1 MKNSKISE
9 FEQRKQDHIDLALDL
24 SHQTSAC
31 NRFDAYAFEHEA
43 IPDLDF
49 SDLDLST
56 SELWPTVFLISS
68 MTAGHQH
75 AAKINRHL
83 MAACA
88 QRQWAM
94 GVGSQRRE
102 LMDASAKLEWLTLR
116 KAYPDVFLMANIG
129 LSQVISTPIADL
141 LALVDNIQ
149 AQAFIVHCNPL
160 QEVIQ
165 PEGTPSFKGA
175 WQALAQLAKQ
185 IPVPLIVKETGCGFS
200 LKTLQR
206 LNNIG
211 VFAIDIAGLG
221 GTHWGRI
228 EGSRIKDNPIL
239 LRSAKTYANW
249 GIATAEILHATQGL
263 NLQAKIWASGG
274 IRHGLDAAKSLALG
288 ASKVGIAQPVLQ
300 AALASEEAVL
310 CVMDTFE
317 HELKIAMF
325 CTGSATLTEL
335 QQQKLLK
342 HEVLK

>member
-1 MKNSKISE
+1 MEKSNLSE
-9 FEQRKQDHIDLALDL
+9 FEQRKRDHIDLALDV
-24 SHQTSAC
+24 SHQTMNF

-49 SDLDLST
+49 SDLSVRST
-56 SELWPTVFLISS
+56 ELWPQIFFISS

-75 AAKINRHL
+75 AATINRHL

-102 LMDASAKLEWLTLR
+102 LMDKKAKLEWRALR
-116 KAYPDVFLMANIG
+116 AEFPEVYLMANIG
-129 LSQVISTPIADL
+129 LAQVISTPIADL
-141 LALVDNIQ
+141 QALVDNIQ

-175 WQALAQLAKQ
+175 WQALEQL
-185 IPVPLIVKETGCGFS
+185 VNTLNLPLIVKETGCGFS

-206 LNNIG
+206 LNDLG
-211 VFAIDIAGLG
+211 VFAIDLAGLG

-228 EGSRIKDNPIL
+228 EGSRVKDNPIL

-249 GIATAEILHATQGL
+249 GLATAEILQASQHL
-263 NLQAKIWASGG
+263 NLQSMIWASGG
-274 IRHGLDAAKSLALG
+274 IRHGLDAAKSYAFG
-288 ASKVGIAQPVLQ
+288 ATKVGIAQPVLK
-300 AALASEEAVL
+300 AALDGEEAVL
-310 CVMDTFE
+310 QVMDTFE

-325 CTGSATLTEL
+325 CTGSASLAEL
-335 QQQKLLK
+335 RQQRLLK
-342 HEVLK
+342 HEVF